1 MTSRSKDPIEGQES
15 MFAPNPDDEGS
26 QTTSAVTGLPTEA
39 HARRSDPPTSH
50 AAARSVGNL
59 TKKQLA
65 VHALLRKNGLM
76 TDEQLVR
83 VYREAV
89 DKNIT
94 FNGVLL
100 PEQSDSG
107 IRTRRSELADHDP
120 PLVEVVDTKK
130 LPSGRMAQR
139 WKAIS
144 IGQAMEA
151 A

>member
-1 MTSRSKDPIEGQES
+1 MARTKKPIEGQEA
-15 MFAPNPDDEGS
+15 MFAPKADEG
-26 QTTSAVTGLPTEA
+26 QPPPTSAVTGLPTEA
-39 HARRSDPPTSH
+39 HARRTDPSTSH

-65 VHALLRKNGLM
+65 VHALLRKNGSM

-83 VYREAV
+83 TYREAV
-89 DKNIT
+89 DKKIT

-107 IRTRRSELADHDP
+107 IRTRRSELAKHEP
-120 PLVEVVDTKK
+120 PLVKVKDVVTRQGNRKH
-130 LPSGRMAQR
+130 QR
-139 WKAIS
+139 WEAIP
-144 IGQAMEA
+144 IGEAMEA